1 MLFDQTKHRD
11 TKHFCMLCLTFF
23 SRADLLVDH
32 KKYCNGVNGRPTR
45 IVMPEEGENIL
56 SFQNFK
62 KQMKMPFIIYADF
75 EALVRKIQSCERER
89 MQTSYTEKTERHE
102 ACGYSYL
109 VVKSDGEVVGSNTF
123 RGENAVG
130 KFLIDILQEEE
141 KIRESLATKSRL
153 I

>member
-1 MLFDQTKHRD
+1 M
-11 TKHFCMLCLTFF
+11 
-23 SRADLLVDH
+23 
-32 KKYCNGVNGRPTR
+32 NGRPTR

-75 EALVRKIQSCERER
+75 EALVRKIESCERER

-123 RGENAVG
+123 GAKTR
-130 KFLIDILQEEE
+130 L
-141 KIRESLATKSRL
+141 ESF
-153 I
+153 

>member
-1 MLFDQTKHRD
+1 
-11 TKHFCMLCLTFF
+11 MLCLTFF

-109 VVKSDGEVVGSNTF
+109 IVKSDGEVVGSNTF